1 MIRNLSFLVLLQM
14 DKLKDKD
21 TQFLIAILHLWVML
35 KRMNL
40 EEVEY

>member
-1 MIRNLSFLVLLQM
+1 MIRNLNFLVLLQM

-21 TQFLIAILHLWVML
+21 MLFLIVILLLWVIL